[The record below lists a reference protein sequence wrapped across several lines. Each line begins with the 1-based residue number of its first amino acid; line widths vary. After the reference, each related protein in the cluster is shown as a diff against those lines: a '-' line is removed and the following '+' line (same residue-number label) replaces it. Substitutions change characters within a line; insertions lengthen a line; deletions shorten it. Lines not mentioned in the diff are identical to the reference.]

1 MQEGKW
7 CAKVDLWW
15 CWRTNSILI
24 ASDRGFKPNPGPI
37 RPFIIHLVPS
47 RVASSTWASRLGFSR
62 ATTMVCMTRQ
72 SWKSWKLPES
82 SKALELQ
89 VWSHSVNC
97 GTWMD
102 RHDIS
107 LFWDPSA
114 KGKMGMEFLK
124 NTANVDLTMYI
135 YIYNIC
141 INIYYVYIYIYIY
154 VYIYIMY
161 IYIYIMYIYIMY
173 IILVQYYIITLC
185 SACRFDQ
192 KDFDMRP
199 AADVLTSCLKGS
211 FSHSFSN
218 DSNARPRP
226 VFLVPHAACEAYRG
240 RGKCIFRL
248 RPVWYLRIEIY
259 RDLDSVD

>member
-135 YIYNIC
+135 YIISTHVIC
-141 INIYYVYIYIYIY
+141 MHFSIFEGSLAYLRVLYSPITVDSSPCGLEPRCSCWLAFA
-154 VYIYIMY
+154 MLPSKFRRPSL
-161 IYIYIMYIYIMY
+161 
-173 IILVQYYIITLC
+173 LVG
-185 SACRFDQ
+185 F
-192 KDFDMRP
+192 KF
-199 AADVLTSCLKGS
+199 
-211 FSHSFSN
+211 F
-218 DSNARPRP
+218 
-226 VFLVPHAACEAYRG
+226 VFLLSEKLVKMGLSEHRQPLNLMVNQC
-240 RGKCIFRL
+240 
-248 RPVWYLRIEIY
+248 
-259 RDLDSVD
+259 